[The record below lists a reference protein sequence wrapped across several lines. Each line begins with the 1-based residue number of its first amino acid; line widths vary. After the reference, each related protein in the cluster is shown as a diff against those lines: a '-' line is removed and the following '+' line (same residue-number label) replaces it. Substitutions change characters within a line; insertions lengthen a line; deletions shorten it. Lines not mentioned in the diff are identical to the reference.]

1 MNYEK
6 QKFRIAV
13 CDDDL
18 AYAQSMENLIIQC
31 CEKMQIL
38 YEVKIYY
45 SGEELL
51 NAAEETDLLF
61 LDVKMN
67 GIDGIQVK
75 DELRQNDLI
84 KKIVFV
90 TGHAEY
96 MQTAFGIK
104 VIGFECKPI
113 REEIIKKWIS
123 VAMEELQS
131 GWVTI
136 LADDKEITIGENKIH
151 YLEAVK
157 DYVRLYQTGNKNT
170 ILFASSMKQCEKTL
184 NQELFIRVHK
194 SYIVNMQFIKRING
208 NAIMLYGYETAIP
221 IGRTYKNLVKERYQ
235 QYLKSV
241 MKRRA

>member
-6 QKFRIAV
+6 QTFRIAV

-18 AYAQSMENLIIQC
+18 AYAHSMENLIIQC
-31 CEKMQIL
+31 CEKMKIL
-38 YEVKIYY
+38 YEVKIYC

-61 LDVKMN
+61 LDVEMN

-75 DELRQNDLI
+75 DELRQSDLV

-90 TGHAEY
+90 TNYAEY

-104 VIGFECKPI
+104 VIGFECKPV

-123 VAMEELQS
+123 VAMEELGS
-131 GWVTI
+131 GCLTVQT
-136 LADDKEITIGENKIH
+136 DGKEITISENKIY

-157 DYVRLYQTGNKNT
+157 DYVRLHKMGNKNA

-184 NQELFIRVHK
+184 TQELFIRVHK
-194 SYIVNMQFIKRING
+194 SYIVNMQFIKKING
-208 NAIMLYGYETAIP
+208 NAILLYGYETPIP
-221 IGRTYKNLVKERYQ
+221 IGRTYKNLVRERYQ
-235 QYLKSV
+235 TYLKLV
-241 MKRRA
+241 MRRRA